1 MNWVLSCDFG
11 TSNTTAAEIDEE
23 GRIRAIGLQ
32 DQGSSMPSAVA
43 ITPTGTRVGQHAVN
57 AQITHPDGFE
67 AAPKTL
73 IGQQDVILGGDFVKP
88 VELVQAVY
96 ETVRKTALARHN
108 GHEPRELWLT
118 HPVGWAPSQLDVLK
132 TAATNAGFNPQS
144 IRLVP
149 EPIAAATHYATSR
162 SIQPGA
168 RVAVFDF
175 GGGTLDIAVLE
186 HAPGHSGGYRVLA
199 YGGDPLLGGR
209 SFDNR
214 LLEWAMQ
221 TAREAGH
228 EDLVNRID
236 NPQTPKELRAKLALN
251 RAVSAA
257 KVELSTH
264 ADADIPMSVGEL
276 EHVVTITRDEYE
288 QLISSDVERGG
299 KLVRDV
305 LDKVSGPKPEA
316 IYLTGGSSRT
326 PAIAR
331 MLHRV
336 TGLIPATF
344 DDPKL
349 VVSEGALRV
358 RPAVNLGKQRPT
370 NAPIPAFG
378 ATGGGVQGPLPPGAQ
393 RRGELRP
400 AQHQPRPVA
409 GQPGPRPG
417 APRPNPQAGQRPP
430 MQRPAQQVPQQRPP
444 QQRPPMQRPAQQVP
458 PQRPVQRAPQR
469 PPMQR
474 PPQANPAPRQ
484 ASPLNAPPIMPGH
497 VRAQQQAARAV
508 TQPPAPQRSAPAPRQ
523 ATPAPSAP
531 VSRPQTPSSQ
541 QSGGR
546 PASAP
551 QPVPGAQQPS
561 RPAAPSSSPQAVSP
575 QSGTAQA
582 ASSQPTPS
590 SHTAQTSEQA
600 PKKSKKGLVITLV
613 IVGLILAGIAVAA
626 VVVLTQNNG
635 AEGMSGQLPLTANLA
650 LSRVDELAS
659 DAGWANLANGVA

>member
-1 MNWVLSCDFG
+1 MATTIGGSVNWVLSCDFG

-43 ITPTGTRVGQHAVN
+43 LTPTGTRVGQSAVN
-57 AQITHPDGFE
+57 AQLVHPDGFE

-73 IGQQDVILGGDFVKP
+73 IGQQDVILGGGFVKP

-108 GHEPRELWLT
+108 GREPQELWLT

-132 TAATNAGFNPQS
+132 TAATNAGFNPAS

-162 SIQPGA
+162 AIKPGA

-186 HAPGHSGGYRVLA
+186 HAPSQNGGYRVLA

-214 LLEWAMQ
+214 LLEWALQ
-221 TAREAGH
+221 TARDAGH
-228 EDLVNRID
+228 DDLVNRIE
-236 NPQTPKELRAKLALN
+236 NPQNPKELRAKLALN
-251 RAVSAA
+251 RAVNAA

-264 ADADIPMSVGEL
+264 ADADIPMSVGEM

-305 LDKVSGPKPEA
+305 LDKVSGAKPEA

-349 VVSEGALRV
+349 VVAEGALRV

-370 NAPIPAFG
+370 NAPMPAFG
-378 ATGGGVQGPLPPGAQ
+378 APGGDVQGPLRPGAQ
-393 RRGELRP
+393 NRGELRP
-400 AQHQPRPVA
+400 AQHQPRPL
-409 GQPGPRPG
+409 P
-417 APRPNPQAGQRPP
+417 PQQRQAQRPP
-430 MQRPAQQVPQQRPP
+430 MQPQPGQRPP
-444 QQRPPMQRPAQQVP
+444 QPAQRQP
-458 PQRPVQRAPQR
+458 MPQR

-474 PPQANPAPRQ
+474 PPQQGMPQRPPHAPQRPRQ
-484 ASPLNAPPIMPGH
+484 ASPLDAPPIAPGH
-497 VRAQQQAARAV
+497 VRAQQSAARAAQ
-508 TQPPAPQRSAPAPRQ
+508 QPTPPRQ
-523 ATPAPSAP
+523 PAAAPS
-531 VSRPQTPSSQ
+531 
-541 QSGGR
+541 R

-551 QPVPGAQQPS
+551 APS
-561 RPAAPSSSPQAVSP
+561 RPAAAPQAPSRSQTPMAPPQPVAAAPSTPNTVGSSP
-575 QSGTAQA
+575 TK
-582 ASSQPTPS
+582 
-590 SHTAQTSEQA
+590 
-600 PKKSKKGLVITLV
+600 PKKKSRKGLIITIVIVALI
-613 IVGLILAGIAVAA
+613 IVGLIVAEIIASSVLKSQGAASGPQLDVA
-626 VVVLTQNNG
+626 V
-635 AEGMSGQLPLTANLA
+635 NLA
-650 LSRVDELAS
+650 SSHLHELWSGGAS
-659 DAGWANLANGVA
+659 SPVQGVA